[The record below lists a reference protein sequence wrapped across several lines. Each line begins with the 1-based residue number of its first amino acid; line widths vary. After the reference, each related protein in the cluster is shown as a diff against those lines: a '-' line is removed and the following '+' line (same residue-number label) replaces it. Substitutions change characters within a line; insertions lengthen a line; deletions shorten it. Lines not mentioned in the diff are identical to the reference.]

1 MKRVTLFSPS
11 QRSRMKYLT
20 LCISMTYGM
29 IGLCQA
35 TSVNLVVN
43 GSFEADVTNSWF
55 QATNITG
62 WTGVGDKI
70 EVGLPSVYG
79 ASGGTGR
86 QVAEIDA
93 ERLGAN
99 TGFYQLIPTQSK
111 RYTLSVDL
119 GARLGYTPADNGLE
133 IWWRN
138 SYVGT
143 VLPSSTILSRYM
155 FDVEGSGGNDRL
167 EFRERNGYD
176 NSYGGLIDNVTIY
189 DSIPYNCGAQ
199 ASQLVVNGSF
209 EADYTD
215 SWMSTDSILGWSKV
229 GDTIE
234 TGVASIYG
242 ITGATGRQVAEIDA
256 NIKSGV
262 TGFYQNITTQNKT
275 YTLSVDMAKRDG
287 TPTDTNGVEVWWRN
301 NLIATIVPSLTQ
313 FTTYKL
319 NVPGSGGADRLEF
332 RERAGYDNSYGG
344 MIDNVSIIEYT
355 LSRNCTST
363 NDYPDGSPTP
373 VGYSGSLNWR
383 EVTAGQEAQDP
394 TIAAKAAAKIAR
406 DAEKAANSNSG
417 NGNGNGNGN

>member
-20 LCISMTYGM
+20 LYISMTYGM

-79 ASGGTGR
+79 ASGATGR

-138 SYVGT
+138 GYVGT

-167 EFRERNGYD
+167 EFRERSGYD

-189 DSIPYNCGAQ
+189 DSMPYNCGAQ

-209 EADYTD
+209 ESPALPSPGGYFYDNIT
-215 SWMSTDSILGWSKV
+215 GWTGISDK
-229 GDTIE
+229 IE
-234 TGVASIYG
+234 IGTPVTYG
-242 ITGATGRQVAEIDA
+242 ITGATGSQIAEIDA
-256 NIKSGV
+256 NVKSGT
-262 TGFYQNITTQNKT
+262 TGFFQNITTLNKT
-275 YTLSVDMAKRDG
+275 YTLSVDMAKRNS
-287 TPTDTNGVEVWWRN
+287 TTTDTNGVEIWWRS
-301 NLIATIVPSLTQ
+301 NLIAVVVPSSTK
-313 FTTYKL
+313 FTTYKF
-319 NVPGSGGADRLEF
+319 NVPGSGGSDRLEF
-332 RERAGYDNSYGG
+332 RERAGYDDSFGG
-344 MIDNVSIIEYT
+344 MIDNISIIEYS

-383 EVTAGQEAQDP
+383 EVTAGQEVQDP

-417 NGNGNGNGN
+417 NGN